1 MRAAGAR
8 DPCIRRAI
16 IIAGLVFAFGLAVT
30 PRGFVSSFAGDV
42 SEALQEAQR
51 QFNAGNYSAAI
62 TTLQS
67 IQARLDLMEGWPTLV
82 VLCVF

>member
-16 IIAGLVFAFGLAVT
+16 IIAGLVFALGLAAT
-30 PRGFVSSFAGDV
+30 PRDFVSSFAGDV

-51 QFNAGNYSAAI
+51 QFNAGNYSAVI

-67 IQARLDLMEGWPTLV
+67 V
-82 VLCVF
+82 VQQNPMSAEAFFWLG